1 MRVTSRRATT
11 MTEHESDGFERA
23 LKLAEERKFD
33 ELLEHLRV
41 DDPRY
46 GCLVDTCVRDE
57 RLLPVCARA
66 GVPALEVIELLVE
79 HGAQVRILF
88 QSAAHNGQV
97 ELLEAACKR
106 LWHDCTTLPG
116 PFHEYTAVSI
126 RVDVLTAAAEGARA
140 TGNCGRA
147 KLVFEWLVRSSSTH
161 FHGIHFDPWEAYGHV
176 ITDALKD
183 VLCGECVDT
192 ADFLLNHFVD
202 FNLATWNFLEGAIDE
217 IVEEGAIQSL
227 DYLCS
232 ITRIDLHG
240 REEFIMERVRHALED
255 DDVVYKNKLR
265 HWLQKRLKGSV
276 KEHLMNAMAT
286 LDTVKENLPE
296 GAYLQIVRDLQGV
309 YKGM

>member
-1 MRVTSRRATT
+1 MT
-11 MTEHESDGFERA
+11 TEHESDGFERA
-23 LKLAEERKFD
+23 FKLAEQRKFD

-46 GCLVDTCVRDE
+46 GRLVDTCVRDE

-66 GVPALEVIELLVE
+66 GVPALDVIDLLVE
-79 HGAQVRILF
+79 HGAEVRILF

-106 LWHDCTTLPG
+106 LWHDCIALPG
-116 PFHEYTAVSI
+116 RLTYT
-126 RVDVLTAAAEGARA
+126 DVLTAAAEGARA

-161 FHGIHFDPWEAYGHV
+161 FHGIHLDPWEAYGCI

-183 VLCGECVDT
+183 VLCGECVDA

-202 FNLATWNFLEGAIDE
+202 FNLATWNFLEEAIDE

-255 DDVVYKNKLR
+255 DDIVDVKNKLR
-265 HWLQKRLKGSV
+265 RWLQKRLKSPV
-276 KEHLMNAMAT
+276 KERLMNAMAT